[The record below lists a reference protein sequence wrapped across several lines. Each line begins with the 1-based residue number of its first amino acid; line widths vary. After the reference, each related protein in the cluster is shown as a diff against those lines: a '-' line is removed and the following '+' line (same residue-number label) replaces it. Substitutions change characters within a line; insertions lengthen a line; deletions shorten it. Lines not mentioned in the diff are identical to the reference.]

1 MFASISTTSWRFPS
15 TSRSTWTISRCLP
28 QRRRSLLPLVSNPAT
43 SSSPSGIG
51 AHLPAPT
58 WSSSSSPAGSTR
70 SSSQASPPMQASSPP
85 RVRVPAWALPSCSSK
100 MPAPARTPS
109 INVSSL
115 KISSHVSL
123 AFAPPMRSSP
133 PLPKISAESGGLDPL
148 VWKITAVAVLGS
160 FLSQLDAT
168 IVNVSLSS
176 LAVDLHSS
184 ITAIQWVTSGYLLAL
199 ALMLPLNGWLVERM
213 GAKSLFLWCFSVFT
227 LSSALCGLAWSANSL
242 IAFRILQ
249 GMSGGL
255 MAPMTQMMMARA
267 AGKHM
272 ARLMGYAAVPIL
284 IGPILGPVIAGAI
297 LQHASWRWLF
307 LVNVPVGV
315 LAIVLAVLFLPDDR
329 EETRSKELDLPG
341 FALLSP
347 GLVLFLYGSDHLG
360 KRTGLTTL
368 LISIVLLAAFF
379 RMAIRKGDKALI
391 DLQLFKRK
399 TFSASATTQFMSNG
413 ISFAGQM
420 LIPIYLIRACGQSP
434 SATGWLLAPLG
445 VGTICSYPWMG
456 ALTQRFGIRKV
467 SAGGALL
474 AFAGTLPF
482 LYLASHGLVFAV
494 LGCAL
499 FVRGMGLSA
508 VGIPSISAAYAS
520 VRKRDLP
527 MATTSLNIVQRLGGP
542 TLTTLCATF
551 LGWRLGAAHSSAGLA
566 SAFTA
571 AFLLLCVL
579 HTCLFAATL
588 RLPLFI
594 GKVTQQTPAQEAPV
608 ILEMMSE

>member
-1 MFASISTTSWRFPS
+1 MPK
-15 TSRSTWTISRCLP
+15 
-28 QRRRSLLPLVSNPAT
+28 
-43 SSSPSGIG
+43 
-51 AHLPAPT
+51 
-58 WSSSSSPAGSTR
+58 
-70 SSSQASPPMQASSPP
+70 ASS
-85 RVRVPAWALPSCSSK
+85 
-100 MPAPARTPS
+100 
-109 INVSSL
+109 
-115 KISSHVSL
+115 
-123 AFAPPMRSSP
+123 
-133 PLPKISAESGGLDPL
+133 ESGGLDPL
-148 VWKITAVAVLGS
+148 VWKITSVAVLGS
-160 FLSQLDAT
+160 FLAQLDAT
-168 IVNVSLSS
+168 VVNVSLSS

-184 ITAIQWVTSGYLLAL
+184 LTAIQWVTSGYLLAL
-199 ALMLPLNGWLVERM
+199 ALMLPLNGWLVERI
-213 GAKSLFLWCFSVFT
+213 GAKSLYLWCFSAFT

-255 MAPMTQMMMARA
+255 MAPMAQMMMARA

-272 ARLMGYAAVPIL
+272 ARIIGYAAVPVML
-284 IGPILGPVIAGAI
+284 GPILGPVIAGAI

-307 LVNVPVGV
+307 LVNLPVGV
-315 LAIVLAVLFLPDDR
+315 LAIVLAVLFLPNDR
-329 EETRSKELDLPG
+329 EETRSRELDLPG

-360 KRTGLTTL
+360 ERIGLTAL
-368 LISIVLLAAFF
+368 LVSIVLLALFF
-379 RMAIRKGDKALI
+379 RMAIRKGDRALI
-391 DLQLFKRK
+391 DLQLFKSR

-445 VGTICSYPWMG
+445 VGMICSYPWMG

-494 LGCAL
+494 LAGAL
-499 FVRGMGLSA
+499 FLRGVGLSA

-520 VRKRDLP
+520 VRKQDLP

-551 LGWRLGAAHSSAGLA
+551 LGWRLGMAQSGASLS

-571 AFLLLCVL
+571 AFLLLCGL
-579 HTCLFAATL
+579 HAFLFAAAL
-588 RLPLFI
+588 RLPLSLDKADRTTSCRRIACLI
-594 GKVTQQTPAQEAPV
+594 GDDVRVIELVEAIHSFDESKATSMCQSKFPIPLQPTMIKLLRRRMKSPLASSSICPRSANARRSGVVARHPARTGIACPHSSNCTSGPGETARMALLSTGTRRSPAKVNRRPPKNRGIEVPR
-608 ILEMMSE
+608 SN